1 MYANPYSM
9 ASLQKFYQPG
19 AVIYLLIVFLLQETA
34 GFWYHGLH
42 NEPRNYTLTLNTKIT
57 PSTSITN
64 KKGNEFRVQLT
75 VKNNVKQCQE
85 VEITTEHY
93 GYIKFLS
100 GPSTFETCICTIS
113 DFFWDIYVPEST
125 YLTISASILPYK
137 NKCPDSDEP
146 LLYGDPYQ
154 IYNITHEIN
163 VTP

>member
-1 MYANPYSM
+1 M
-9 ASLQKFYQPG
+9 
-19 AVIYLLIVFLLQETA
+19 
-34 GFWYHGLH
+34 
-42 NEPRNYTLTLNTKIT
+42 KIT
-57 PSTSITN
+57 PSTSPTN

-85 VEITTEHY
+85 VEITSDDN
-93 GYIKFLS
+93 GFIKYLS
-100 GPSTFETCICTIS
+100 GPSTYETCICTIS

-125 YLTISASILPYK
+125 YLKASATILPYK

-154 IYNITHEIN
+154 IYNVTHEIN